1 MVGNI
6 YVYLDG
12 VQVGNI
18 NGDPVPFDK
27 NTNGIS
33 TTTNSFDFNIGPRRR
48 PIQYNLFFG
57 GRECAI
63 NTVVGAAAS
72 PLCLVNEDNF
82 VPNQVYPSVLLLSA
96 FLRIR
101 VWW

>member
-1 MVGNI
+1 MGIQYLSIKIRMV
-6 YVYLDG
+6 
-12 VQVGNI
+12 
-18 NGDPVPFDK
+18 F
-27 NTNGIS
+27 
-33 TTTNSFDFNIGPRRR
+33 RRR
-48 PIQYNLFFG
+48 RIPSILILDQGDGLIQYNLFFG